1 MVFFIK
7 SSFND
12 NIFEPDWLYVKLI
25 FLAWRT
31 SSAWSP
37 SCTVQ
42 KRCSWG
48 EVKIYLSQN
57 NYKLNM
63 YFFKIEGK
71 YLIILLSKGLR
82 PCTPAWPVLCL
93 TTTKTQID
101 HRRSKMTGH
110 LPTELRFGVDHS
122 FMVFIIIPMVFQVDR
137 SRRKE
142 VAVKVRE
149 GKHYRF
155 RDEVRSEQSWHGRI
169 MRDF

>member
-1 MVFFIK
+1 MFVTK
-7 SSFND
+7 Q
-12 NIFEPDWLYVKLI
+12 LQTQYVL
-25 FLAWRT
+25 FLN
-31 SSAWSP
+31 
-37 SCTVQ
+37 CGQ
-42 KRCSWG
+42 ILG
-48 EVKIYLSQN
+48 N
-57 NYKLNM
+57 N
-63 YFFKIEGK
+63 
-71 YLIILLSKGLR
+71 LIILLSKGLR
-82 PCTPAWPVLCL
+82 PCIPAWPVLCL

-110 LPTELRFGVDHS
+110 LPTELRFAVDHS

-169 MRDF
+169 MRHF